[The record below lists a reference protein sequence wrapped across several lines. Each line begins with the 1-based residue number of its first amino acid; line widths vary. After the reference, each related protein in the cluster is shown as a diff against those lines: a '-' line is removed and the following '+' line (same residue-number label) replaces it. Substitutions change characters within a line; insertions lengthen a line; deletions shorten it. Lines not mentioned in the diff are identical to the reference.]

1 MAGRRKKSGEVFQD
15 ATLRL
20 TALIDVIF
28 LLIIFFLLVSELTR
42 QAVEN
47 VKLPHALEAIDD
59 DEPPPHRIIV
69 NVLRSGAIKVQGKQ
83 YNDGKDITRLI
94 LFLRR
99 AAAQHMESQSP
110 PISAVPVKIRADAEV
125 EYRWVQQVMVA
136 CMRAYIWKVSFGC
149 IQDQQ
154 LRLDQ

>member
-1 MAGRRKKSGEVFQD
+1 MAGARRKKSGEGFPD

-47 VKLPHALEAIDD
+47 VRLPHALKAIDD
-59 DEPPPHRIIV
+59 EGQHRLII
-69 NVLRSGAIKVQGKQ
+69 NVLSSGRIKVNGKQ
-83 YNDGKDITRLI
+83 YNDGEDITRLI
-94 LFLRR
+94 ALLRQ
-99 AAAQHMESQSP
+99 AAAQHMESRDP
-110 PISAVPVKIRADAEV
+110 PVSAVPVKIRADAEV

-136 CMRAYIWKVSFGC
+136 CMRAHIWKVSFGC

-154 LRLDQ
+154 LHL